1 MLIPHSLQFSSGLYT
16 IGPFL
21 DFLLGI
27 PFASSSD
34 RLAARPT
41 RRNNN
46 IRVAEMRL
54 GVLLIPMLLGPA
66 GVVLYGFTAELRL
79 HWVGYLLAAGLF
91 AFSGFIYFSLTVAY
105 AVDSYFASTSEM
117 LIAMNL
123 GKQAVSFGFGFKVVE
138 WVVQHGCAVIIA
150 GIFGGVLLANN
161 LMVVV
166 FMVWGKRIRR
176 FMASTWIAELH
187 RETMRAE

>member
-1 MLIPHSLQFSSGLYT
+1 
-16 IGPFL
+16 
-21 DFLLGI
+21 
-27 PFASSSD
+27 
-34 RLAARPT
+34 
-41 RRNNN
+41 
-46 IRVAEMRL
+46 MRL

-66 GVVLYGFTAELRL
+66 GMVLYGFTAERRL
-79 HWVGYLLAAGLF
+79 HWVGYLLGAGLF
-91 AFSGFIYFSLTVAY
+91 AFSGFFYFSLTVAY
-105 AVDSYFASTSEM
+105 AVDSYFANTSEM

-138 WVVQHGCAVIIA
+138 WVVQHGYTVIIA